1 MANRNFNPGYHRR
14 TEQTLKKGKRTEKK
28 ETTECSVEMR
38 EHIGQLGLSSVKAY
52 KTWCLAH
59 NFSQG
64 LNKNPRQLRDERE
77 TAASVRATAV
87 MTEKK
92 ERKEKI
98 SWEDVYWTLRPELEF
113 SSKKR
118 EILLATLEYLGVNS
132 NLYHF

>member
-1 MANRNFNPGYHRR
+1 
-14 TEQTLKKGKRTEKK
+14 
-28 ETTECSVEMR
+28 MR

-92 ERKEKI
+92 EAGTEKI
-98 SWEDVYWTLRPELEF
+98 SWEDVYWTLRIELEDICF
-113 SSKKR
+113 Q
-118 EILLATLEYLGVNS
+118 V
-132 NLYHF
+132 